1 MGAPEEARLRD
12 AIEYMREA
20 EKNTE
25 KGWFRKP
32 DWDIAAQYFEK
43 AGLAFKAGKSYE
55 QAIQAFIKGSN
66 AMIAAASLFMAG
78 RAMENA
84 GNVALQNLGQ
94 PERAADMY
102 KRASELFM
110 QNMTPDRAAEMLEKS
125 AKAMEPISVDS
136 AIELYI
142 GACTIYES
150 EDRARY
156 ATDTFKRTISLLV
169 KHKRFEKA
177 IEVLQRLGMVQKD
190 SSNKTAYY
198 KTLLSI
204 IIVQLAAGDEVEAG
218 RRFQAFCSVEGF
230 IKSDESAIAHAM
242 LDAFDQGDQA
252 YYNQVANR
260 QHVGFLDNE
269 VARLARNIIIS
280 NDLIGGGYPD
290 SNHPSIPPPHQQ
302 QYQQQSFYHQGP
314 LSPTIQS
321 NPFQPKQGPY
331 SSQPYQS
338 RYGQNDIY
346 KAHPVSGNSS
356 YPQQRPLSVG
366 TDGRYEDSPPSSG
379 PPPYSDERS
388 ESDWR
393 ALTEKPSSPF
403 PTGSAPLS
411 QPYQRQPLPQQQQSQ
426 SHHNQPSQ
434 LRHSQQ
440 GGAPASRNYYE
451 DAEDEDGG
459 LL

>member
-12 AIEYMREA
+12 AMDYMREA

-25 KGWFRKP
+25 RGWFRKP

-43 AGLAFKAGKSYE
+43 AALSFKAGKSYE

-66 AMIAAASLFMAG
+66 AMIAATSLFMAG

-84 GNVALQNLGQ
+84 GNVAIQNLGQ

-110 QNMTPDRAAEMLEKS
+110 QNMSPDRAAEMLEKS
-125 AKAMEPISVDS
+125 AKAVEPVSVDS

-142 GACTIYES
+142 GACNIYES

-177 IEVLQRLGMVQKD
+177 IEILQRLGVVQKN

-204 IIVQLAAGDEVEAG
+204 IIVQLAAGDEVDAG
-218 RRFQAFCSVEGF
+218 QRFQAFCSEEGF
-230 IKSDESAIAHAM
+230 LKSEESAIAHAM
-242 LDAFDQGDQA
+242 LDAFEQGDQA
-252 YYNQVANR
+252 YYNQIANR

-280 NDLIGGGYPD
+280 NDLIGGGYAD
-290 SNHPSIPPPHQQ
+290 LSHPSIPPPLQQ
-302 QYQQQSFYHQGP
+302 QYQQQPYYHQRP
-314 LSPTIQS
+314 LSPTMQT
-321 NPFQPKQGPY
+321 NPFQPNQGPY
-331 SSQPYQS
+331 SSQPRQS

-346 KAHPVSGNSS
+346 RAHPVPGNPN
-356 YPQQRPLSVG
+356 YPQQRPLSG
-366 TDGRYEDSPPSSG
+366 GSSGRYDDSPPSSV
-379 PPPYSDERS
+379 PPPYSDERN
-388 ESDWR
+388 ESNWR
-393 ALTEKPSSPF
+393 ALTEKPSSPS
-403 PTGSAPLS
+403 SAGPVPSS
-411 QPYQRQPLPQQQQSQ
+411 QSSPNQQQSQ
-426 SHHNQPSQ
+426 AYNNQKPW
-434 LRHSQQ
+434 RRRSQQ
-440 GGAPASRNYYE
+440 GGVPATRNYYE
-451 DAEDEDGG
+451 DFEDDDGG